1 MPQNV
6 VLPGPGPWGFR
17 VTGGIDFK
25 QPLTISRITPGSKAS
40 LANLCPGD
48 VILAIDGQGAENM
61 THAEAQNAI
70 KDANNQLSL
79 KIDRPET
86 RLWSPQVEEDGKAH
100 PFKINLE
107 AEAQDLGYFE
117 HKFNVRPKPF
127 AASVTSSGCSTPTGI
142 GGGSGRSTPSV
153 ASSISPGDL
162 KLAAR
167 VAPNKPLEMEI
178 PGVRIVHAQFN
189 TPLQM
194 YSDANILDTLQG
206 QVSTA
211 LGDVTHL
218 SEESEPFVQQSD
230 VLRALQD
237 NTDQPSGPRQSS
249 SFRVLQDI
257 VQEDDGNRPAGIRS
271 VKAPVTKV
279 GTPAGGVQKLPLCDK
294 CGNGIV
300 GTVVKARDKYRHP
313 ECFVCSDC
321 NMNLKQK
328 GYFFVE
334 GQLYCENHARARMR
348 PPEGCET
355 VTIYPKA

>member
-127 AASVTSSGCSTPTGI
+127 AASVTS
-142 GGGSGRSTPSV
+142 
-153 ASSISPGDL
+153 
-162 KLAAR
+162 
-167 VAPNKPLEMEI
+167 
-178 PGVRIVHAQFN
+178 
-189 TPLQM
+189 
-194 YSDANILDTLQG
+194 
-206 QVSTA
+206 
-211 LGDVTHL
+211 